1 MVRVLRMNWRMLLV
15 WFALLALP
23 LRWSVVSGCTR
34 AEFTLVIT
42 VELLLW
48 LVTISLCHQPK
59 LPFDLLMYSLS
70 FNCSYPITLDFWL
83 SSYYGLKLWILLSIR
98 MWTMLFWLLAMVL
111 KMVSPTGS
119 SRTHG
124 ALTGVTRVT
133 SRWKWARTCAVS
145 IPQSIYSSISS
156 LQKSRDR
163 GLQSVMPFDI
173 NLAPNVAG
181 VATCASYPVV
191 AAWGPHGLFHALFAW
206 RQ

>member
-1 MVRVLRMNWRMLLV
+1 MNS
-15 WFALLALP
+15 F
-23 LRWSVVSGCTR
+23 
-34 AEFTLVIT
+34 VI
-42 VELLLW
+42 
-48 LVTISLCHQPK
+48 
-59 LPFDLLMYSLS
+59 
-70 FNCSYPITLDFWL
+70 
-83 SSYYGLKLWILLSIR
+83 IR

-119 SRTHG
+119 SKTHG

-173 NLAPNVAG
+173 NLTPNVAG

-191 AAWGPHGLFHALFAW
+191 AAWGPHGLLHGLLGVNNTCLAW
-206 RQ
+206 AWWWVIHIPCVVNRSSWRDWISPCLYVPPLWLCR